1 MKIEKI
7 TENKIRIILN
17 TEDLEKNNVDF
28 KAFIDNSAKSQ
39 SLLLNILNKAEK
51 EVGFYTKDS
60 KILIEA
66 FASSDGQLI
75 FTITKF
81 STETVQTLLPKKVL
95 SVKRKDLTLN
105 NKIAVYAF
113 NNFDTFCDFCNS
125 LTTHLFK
132 NLKQLCTNISLYV
145 YNDTYYLVFSNID
158 INFRF
163 LKGFYS
169 SISEFATFVTNSLN
183 FERKLVEY
191 GKLIFKNNAIQNGYK
206 YFGTV
211 N

>member
-28 KAFIDNSAKSQ
+28 KSFVDNSAQSQ

-81 STETVQTLLPKKVL
+81 STENVQTLLPKKVL

-105 NKIAVYAF
+105 NKIAIYAF
-113 NNFDTFCDFCNS
+113 NNFDAFCDFCDS
-125 LTTHLFK
+125 LNANLFK
-132 NLKQLCTNISLYV
+132 NLKRLCTNISLYV
-145 YNDTYYLVFSNID
+145 YNNTYYLVLSNID
-158 INFRF
+158 INFKF

-169 SISEFATFVTNSLN
+169 CISEFATFVTNSIS
-183 FERKLVEY
+183 FERKLAEH
-191 GKLIFKNNAIQNGYK
+191 GKIIFKNNAIQNGYK
-206 YFGTV
+206 YFGTIS
-211 N
+211 